1 MLSAKAHYGLKAVI
15 YLAKG
20 AGQGSI
26 QAKEIA
32 STQNVPVRYLEL
44 LLSQLKKAR
53 LINSNRGKLGG
64 YYLARPASAISAYDV
79 IIALEGRITFIS
91 SHESS
96 SDKDRIDM
104 AVTTFWKQAENS
116 LVEYLKQSSIED
128 LLQKADLN
136 EQMYYI

>member
-15 YLAKG
+15 YLAKS

-96 SDKDRIDM
+96 DKDRIDM
-104 AVTTFWKQAENS
+104 SVTTFWKQAEDS

-136 EQMYYI
+136 EPLYFI

>member
-1 MLSAKAHYGLKAVI
+1 MLSAKAHYGLKAII
-15 YLAKG
+15 YLAKS

-32 STQNVPVRYLEL
+32 STQSVPVRYLEL

-64 YYLARPASAISAYDV
+64 YYLARPASSISAYDV

-96 SDKDRIDM
+96 DKDRIDM
-104 AVTTFWKQAENS
+104 AVTTFWKQAEDS

-128 LLQKADLN
+128 LLQKADLK